1 MPRTHLGEVIEH
13 TDTWESGNILTRGQ
27 TINARI
33 DPEKAVSVQLEPG
46 KASFHHVKMWHGS
59 DANQSD
65 DRRISIAIR
74 YIPTRTRQTYVKKDF
89 ATLVRGEDTFGH
101 FVHEP
106 SPERD
111 MVPAFLQLHDEIT
124 AAQQLILYHDTD
136 KTEYGT

>member
-1 MPRTHLGEVIEH
+1 MQFMPRTHLGKVIEH

-46 KASFHHVKMWHGS
+46 EASFHHVKMWHGS

-74 YIPTRTRQTYVKKDF
+74 YIPTRTRQT
-89 ATLVRGEDTFGH
+89 
-101 FVHEP
+101 
-106 SPERD
+106 
-111 MVPAFLQLHDEIT
+111 
-124 AAQQLILYHDTD
+124 
-136 KTEYGT
+136 